1 MSIFE
6 TDSSEIHAPQRLE
19 ALGLS
24 GLLDTPPE
32 AAFDK
37 FTALAQQIL
46 GVSVALISLV
56 DADRQFFKS
65 QVGLPEPWAG
75 ARQTPLSHSFCQYVV
90 TKDAPLIVND
100 AQFNPLVKENLAVL
114 EIGVVA
120 YAGVPLRT
128 DSGQVIGAFCAL
140 DTKPVQWTPR
150 DIEVLSA
157 LAEMVMREVA
167 LRQMAQ
173 QLDERYQALKT
184 AEERRDGLVNMLVHD
199 LRTPLTSLVSGLY
212 TLNEVAQ
219 LDGVAQNLLD
229 ISARGAKSL
238 SRMIDTILDVS
249 RAEAGL
255 LVLDREP
262 VLPLSLAALATEEVE
277 QLILKKSLALS
288 LDIAP
293 ELPVLNADKAK
304 LKRVLINLLG
314 NAIYHTAPKGR
325 LKISVALCADEET
338 FLWCV
343 SDTGMGIPAD
353 ELESIFEKFGQ
364 VDSADHSQANSG
376 LGLTFC
382 KLVVE
387 AHGGKMWA
395 ESQIDKG
402 SQFYFTIP
410 PAAANADADA
420 DAGENSAE

>member
-1 MSIFE
+1 MSLFE
-6 TDSSEIHAPQRLE
+6 TNSSEINDPQRLA

-56 DADRQFFKS
+56 DEDRQFFKS
-65 QVGLPEPWAG
+65 QVGLPEPWAQ
-75 ARQTPLSHSFCQYVV
+75 ARQTPLSHSFCQYVI
-90 TKDAPLIVND
+90 TRNAPLIVND
-100 AQFNPLVKENLAVL
+100 AHLNPLVKENLAVS

-128 DSGQVIGAFCAL
+128 ASGQVIGAFCAL

-167 LRQMAQ
+167 LRQMTQ
-173 QLDERYQALKT
+173 QLDERYRAIKT
-184 AEERRDGLVNMLVHD
+184 AEERRDSLVNMLVHD

-277 QLILKKSLALS
+277 QLILKKSLSLA

-293 ELPVLNADKAK
+293 EMPVFDADKAK

-314 NAIYHTAPKGR
+314 NAIYHTPSKGR
-325 LKISVALCADEET
+325 LKISVEFCSDEEN

-343 SDTGMGIPAD
+343 SDTGSGIPTG
-353 ELESIFEKFGQ
+353 ELENIFEKFGQ
-364 VDSADHSQANSG
+364 VASPSYSQANSG

-387 AHGGKMWA
+387 AHGGRIWA
-395 ESQIDKG
+395 ESQLGQG

-410 PAAANADADA
+410 PAT
-420 DAGENSAE
+420 ENSANETSPE

>member
-1 MSIFE
+1 MSLFE
-6 TDSSEIHAPQRLE
+6 TDSSEINDPQRLA

-46 GVSVALISLV
+46 GVSVSLISLV
-56 DADRQFFKS
+56 DEDRQFFKS
-65 QVGLPEPWAG
+65 QIGLPEPWAQ

-90 TKDAPLIVND
+90 AKNANLIVED
-100 AQFNPLVKENLAVL
+100 ARLNPLVRDNLAVS

-128 DSGQVIGAFCAL
+128 DSGEVIGAFCAI
-140 DTKPVQWTPR
+140 DTQPVQWTPR
-150 DIEVLSA
+150 DIKVLGA

-173 QLDERYQALKT
+173 RLDERYRKLQT
-184 AEERRDGLVNMLVHD
+184 AEERRDALVNMLIHD

-212 TLNEVAQ
+212 TLDEVAK

-229 ISARGAKSL
+229 ISVRGAKSL
-238 SRMIDTILDVS
+238 ARMIDTILDVS

-255 LVLDREP
+255 LVLDCEP

-293 ELPVLNADKAK
+293 DMPVFNADKAK

-314 NAIYHTAPKGR
+314 NAIYHTPSKGR
-325 LKISVALCADEET
+325 LVISVEFCRDREA

-343 SDTGMGIPAD
+343 SDTGVGIPND
-353 ELESIFEKFGQ
+353 ELENIFEKFGQ
-364 VDSADHSQANSG
+364 VASSDHSQANSG

-387 AHGGKMWA
+387 AHGGKVWA
-395 ESQIDKG
+395 ESQMERG

-410 PAAANADADA
+410 LVAAASDD
-420 DAGENSAE
+420 DEISPE